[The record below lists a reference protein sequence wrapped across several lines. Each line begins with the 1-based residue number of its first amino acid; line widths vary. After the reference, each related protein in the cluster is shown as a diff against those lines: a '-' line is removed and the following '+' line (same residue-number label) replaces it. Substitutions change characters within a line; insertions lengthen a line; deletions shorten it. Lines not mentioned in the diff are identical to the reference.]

1 MMNITA
7 SIILKASDDEVAL
20 ETAGGKGLNLVRLAD
35 TDHPV
40 PPFYIINTT
49 AYEQFVSANK
59 LGKKISEKLD
69 ALQDP
74 DLAVL
79 ESVAEDIRIM
89 FSTGKIPQSIEE
101 QVTRAYSE
109 MGETAVAVRSSATT
123 EDLPELSFAGQQ
135 DTYLNVIG
143 KDSLL
148 DAVIGCWNSLWTA
161 RAIGYRMRN
170 GISNTDV
177 SLAVVVQSMVPSEV
191 SGVLFTANPVSG
203 LRTETVIEATF
214 GLGEALVSGK
224 VEPDSYVVDVAK
236 GQIKSKTRGK
246 KGLRIENKPGGGTL
260 EFKRDSHDE
269 QALRDEKILELAQIG
284 SQIAQEYDSPQDIE
298 WALAGDNLYIMQSR
312 PITSL
317 YPLPE
322 DIDIEPMKVMFSL
335 ASVQG
340 LFEPMTPLGQ
350 DAIKMLFAGGGKLFG
365 YELDHESQ
373 TAILSA
379 GERLWVNIT
388 SLLRNRIGRKVV
400 NKAIGLIEPG
410 VHQVLQDLQR
420 EPGMKLGLGI
430 MRPARLL
437 YLQRVARMVLDGILK
452 NWKDPDQ
459 RSEDIKE
466 KTDAMLLE
474 MFAET
479 EVEDDMYARL
489 NNGVVHFQN
498 LYEAF
503 PAAASF
509 LLPAVVS
516 GLLPLNLLNRF
527 TSNQTNNE
535 GEKYDQ
541 QHKLGWKLTRGM
553 PNNVTT
559 EMDLYLWEIAKQIK
573 NDAVSNSMFGEVS
586 AQELGVK
593 YIEGALPS
601 LAQKSV
607 EDFMSRFGMR
617 GIGEFDLGRPRWRET
632 PDHVF
637 EVLQGYMSIK
647 GEQQAPD
654 AVFERGALEAESS
667 LDDYCNTMRNTLLG
681 EHKER
686 IVRWLAKR
694 MRTFAGFREY
704 PKFHIIRIMGYIRE
718 SLLQSGE
725 ELAAAGVLE
734 KSDDLFYLNI
744 NEIKTMADKE
754 QRDWK
759 GLVAERR
766 QAQDREERRNQI
778 PRVLVSDGRK
788 YYEGAHADSDDGE
801 DVMHGT
807 AVSPGMVEGVVRVVF
822 DPVSAQLAPGEI
834 LVCPGTDPAWTPLF
848 LTAGGLVMEM
858 GGMMT
863 HGSVVARELGIPAV
877 VGVNKATSRLMNGQ
891 RIRVDGS
898 TGQVMLIDPN

>member
-1 MMNITA
+1 MNLTENIV
-7 SIILKASDDEVAL
+7 LRASDGEVAL

-35 TDHPV
+35 AGHPV
-40 PPFYIINTT
+40 PPFFIINTA
-49 AYEQFVSANK
+49 AYEQFVRMNK
-59 LGKKISEKLD
+59 LGKKISDKLVS
-69 ALQDP
+69 LQDP
-74 DLAVL
+74 DLAAL
-79 ESVAEDIRIM
+79 ESAAEVIRM
-89 FSTGKIPQSIEE
+89 LFSTGKIPQSIEK
-101 QVTRAYSE
+101 QVIRAYSE
-109 MGETAVAVRSSATT
+109 LGEAAVAVRSSATT
-123 EDLPELSFAGQQ
+123 EDLPDLSFAGQQ
-135 DTYLNVIG
+135 DTFLNVIG

-148 DAVIGCWNSLWTA
+148 DAVIGCWSSLWTA

-170 GISNTDV
+170 GISNTDI
-177 SLAVVVQSMVPSEV
+177 SLAVVVQNMVPSDV

-203 LRTETVIEATF
+203 LRTETVIEASF

-224 VEPDSYVVDVAK
+224 VEPDSYVVDLEK
-236 GQIKSKTRGK
+236 SLIKSKTLGK

-284 SQIAQEYDSPQDIE
+284 SQIAEDYDSPQDIE
-298 WALAGDNLYIMQSR
+298 WALANDRLYIVQSR

-317 YPLPE
+317 YPLPGDM
-322 DIDIEPMKVMFSL
+322 DIVPMKVMFSL

-350 DAIKMLFAGGGKLFG
+350 DAIKMLFAGGGTLFG
-365 YELDHESQ
+365 YDLDHENQS
-373 TAILSA
+373 AILSA

-430 MRPARLL
+430 IRPARVF
-437 YLQRVARMVLDGILK
+437 YLQRVARMVMDGILK

-459 RSEDIKE
+459 RSEEIRDE
-466 KTDAMLLE
+466 AEAMLMK

-479 EVEDDMYARL
+479 EIEDDMYARL
-489 NNGVVHFQN
+489 NSGVVRFQN

-503 PAAASF
+503 PAAASI

-535 GEKYDQ
+535 GEKSDK

-559 EMDLYLWEIAKQIK
+559 EMDLYLWETAKQIK
-573 NDAVSNSMFGEVS
+573 NDAVSNSMFAEVL
-586 AQELGVK
+586 AKELGAK
-593 YIEGALPS
+593 YLEGALPS
-601 LAQKSV
+601 VAQKSV
-607 EDFMSRFGMR
+607 EGFMSKYGMR
-617 GIGEFDLGRPRWRET
+617 GTGEFDIGRMRWRER
-632 PDHVF
+632 PEHVF
-637 EVLQGYMSIK
+637 ELLQGYMSIK
-647 GEQQAPD
+647 NEQQAPD
-654 AVFERGALEAESS
+654 AVFERGAREAQEA
-667 LDDYCNTMRNTLLG
+667 LDDYCNTIRSACLG
-681 EHKER
+681 AYKER
-686 IVRWLAKR
+686 FVRWLAKR
-694 MRTFAGFREY
+694 MRTFAGFREF
-704 PKFHIIRIMGYIRE
+704 PKFYVIRIMGYIRE
-718 SLLQSGE
+718 SLLRSGQ
-725 ELAAAGVLE
+725 ELAAAGILDNA
-734 KSDDLFYLNI
+734 DDLFYLHI
-744 NEIKTMADKE
+744 NEIKTMVEKE

-766 QAQDREERRNQI
+766 QAQDREERRKQI
-778 PRVLVSDGRK
+778 PRVLVSDGRT
-788 YYEGAHADSDDGE
+788 YYEGAHADSDDGD

-807 AVSPGMVEGVVRVVF
+807 AVSPGLIEGIVRVVF
-822 DPVSAQLAPGEI
+822 DPIGAHIAPGEI

-863 HGSVVARELGIPAV
+863 HGSVVAREYGIPAV
-877 VGVNKATSRLMNGQ
+877 VGVHKATSRLRNGQ
-891 RIRVDGS
+891 RISVDGS
-898 TGQVMLIDPN
+898 AGLVTILDTV